1 MTVPDDVTE
10 ARLRPIA
17 REMDEV
23 YALGGGQFLIFLA
36 NTSFEGGSSVSFR
49 VCNAIAGQP
58 LTGPQG
64 EQIYLTVDCGV
75 AEWTSASEGL
85 PELISEAH
93 ESLVEHRAIRLGTVP
108 IQAAR

>member
-1 MTVPDDVTE
+1 MK
-10 ARLRPIA
+10 PIA

-58 LTGPQG
+58 LTGPHG
-64 EQIYLTVDCGV
+64 EQIYVTVDCGV
-75 AEWTSASEGL
+75 AEWTSASGGL
-85 PELISEAH
+85 PELINEAYK
-93 ESLVEHRAIRLGTVP
+93 SLLEHRTIRLGTVP
-108 IQAAR
+108 TQAAS